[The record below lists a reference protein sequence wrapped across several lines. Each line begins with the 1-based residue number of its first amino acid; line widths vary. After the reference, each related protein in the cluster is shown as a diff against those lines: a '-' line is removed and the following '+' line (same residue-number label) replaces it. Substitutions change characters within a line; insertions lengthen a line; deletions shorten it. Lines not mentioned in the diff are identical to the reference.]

1 MASIV
6 RSSKYRHIFGTAN
19 KREECFENLRISVSA
34 WDTNFVAAN
43 PKYISV
49 NWNAGGGGAFC
60 IVPHSLVGKLRGEF
74 PLFSAHAG
82 AVLDTAFSPFDDDV
96 VASAAEDHQVM
107 IWRVPKDLEER
118 EEDVTEPVVVLGG
131 HGRKVGHVVWN
142 PVAEGVL
149 AVSSSDNTV
158 KIWDVQTGQ
167 VRQTLSGFKD
177 AIMSIAWNHTGTLL
191 AATCRDKKL
200 RIFDVRSGEILQEG
214 DSHTGVKGSR
224 VTWLGN
230 QPRLVTTGFSRSSD
244 REVCLWNADSLE
256 KPIVKMLI
264 DKSAGMLMPFY
275 DGYSNVLY
283 VAGKGDGNIRY
294 YEYADD
300 QLYFLSEYTSSDP
313 QRGLGIMPRRGMDVR
328 KCEVMRFY
336 KVSGNTT
343 VEPISFRVP
352 RKAESFQADIFPPA
366 ASGRPAMS
374 ADEYFGGKTAEPAVV
389 SMEQVYN
396 DGPLV
401 VGSDA
406 PIASSAKVA
415 PSVSSVSSTP
425 VPTPKAPTPTAAA
438 PAAPILKEPTPL
450 AAAAPA
456 EAPTPVSRSSSNSSS
471 SRNVVPDNNAAE
483 IEALRKENARLKQE
497 LESAQKQQSE
507 AETKS
512 RASLE
517 QLQLAEQ
524 KARESQQ
531 AVEKLKQE
539 LAAASA
545 TDKADELEA
554 KLKAAIGD
562 ADALRAELQSAAG
575 QAEEYKSKLSQA
587 ESDSQRQ
594 RDSVSALQKELGLAI
609 AAANSLTAAAEK
621 AVECIS

>member
-6 RSSKYRHIFGTAN
+6 RSSKFRHIFGTAN

-60 IVPHSLVGKLRGEF
+60 VVPHALVGKLRGEF

-96 VASAAEDHQVM
+96 IASAAEDHQVM

-118 EEDVTEPVVVLGG
+118 EEDVTEPAVVLGG

-177 AIMSIAWNHTGTLL
+177 AIMWIAWNHTGTLL

-200 RIFDVRSGEILQEG
+200 RVFDARSGDLLQEG

-224 VTWLGN
+224 VTWLGS

-244 REVCLWNADSLE
+244 REVCLWDAGSLE
-256 KPIVKMLI
+256 KPIVRMGI

-275 DGYSNVLY
+275 DSYSSVLY

-300 QLYFLSEYTSSDP
+300 QLYFLSEYSSPDP
-313 QRGLGIMPRRGMDVR
+313 QRGLGIMARRGMDVR
-328 KCEVMRFY
+328 KCEVMRFF
-336 KVSGNTT
+336 KVSGNSTI
-343 VEPISFRVP
+343 EPISFRVP
-352 RKAESFQADIFPPA
+352 RKAETFQADIFPPA
-366 ASGRPAMS
+366 ASGKPAMS
-374 ADEYFGGKTAEPAVV
+374 ANDYFAGNTAEPVTV
-389 SMEQVYN
+389 SMEQVFTT
-396 DGPLV
+396 GPLV

-406 PIASSAKVA
+406 PIATSAKLA
-415 PSVSSVSSTP
+415 PSVSSVAS
-425 VPTPKAPTPTAAA
+425 TPKAPTPVQTA
-438 PAAPILKEPTPL
+438 PAP
-450 AAAAPA
+450 APA
-456 EAPTPVSRSSSNSSS
+456 SAPAPALSAPAPAVSRSSSNSS
-471 SRNVVPDNNAAE
+471 RNVAPDNSAE
-483 IEALRKENARLKQE
+483 LESLRKENARLKQE
-497 LESAQKQQSE
+497 LENAQRQQSE

-512 RASLE
+512 RASLD
-517 QLQLAEQ
+517 QLQQAEQ

-531 AVEKLKQE
+531 TVQKLQQE
-539 LAAASA
+539 LEAAA
-545 TDKADELEA
+545 TVGKADELEA
-554 KLKAAIGD
+554 KLKAAIND
-562 ADALRAELQSAAG
+562 ADALRAELQTAAG
-575 QAEEYKSKLSQA
+575 QAKEYKSKLSQA
-587 ESDSQRQ
+587 QSDSQKQ
-594 RDSVSALQKELGLAI
+594 KDSVAALQKELGLAI
-609 AAANSLTAAAEK
+609 EAANSLTAAAEK
-621 AVECIS
+621 AVECIG